1 MFDGS
6 IWKQEQGMTN
16 EIGTSADKNLKTRI
30 GTPTCDI
37 DRLLLRGKDTLNEL
51 VGKVTFTE
59 AVFLAVTGKLPT
71 PQQSKILDACL
82 VILMD
87 HGITPSTLVARL
99 VADSVPIDIQVPIAA
114 GLLTIGNK
122 FMGTIAGAGALL
134 QKGMASGLA
143 PEAWAKETVTEH
155 LKAKRRFPG
164 FGHPD
169 YFPND
174 PRTTRLFEVAKDIG
188 LSGRYVEL
196 SKLLEAEIEKQSGRR
211 VPLNATGA
219 IGALLCEIDFPV
231 AAMRGVAVISRSA
244 GLLAHALEELD
255 TKTAWPLTL
264 MAMKAIPYD
273 DSHDDSQ

>member
-1 MFDGS
+1 MAE
-6 IWKQEQGMTN
+6 K
-16 EIGTSADKNLKTRI
+16 IGKSADKNLKTRI

-37 DRLLLRGKDTLNEL
+37 DRLLLRGRDTLKEL

-59 AVFLAVTGKLPT
+59 TVFLAVTGKLPT
-71 PQQSKILDACL
+71 PQQTRILDACL

-87 HGITPSTLVARL
+87 HGITPSALVARL
-99 VADSVPIDIQVPIAA
+99 VADTVPADIQVPIAA
-114 GLLTIGNK
+114 GLLTVGNK

-143 PEAWAKETVTEH
+143 PEVWAAETVAEH
-155 LKAKRRFPG
+155 LKTKRRFPG

-174 PRTTRLFEVAKDIG
+174 PRTVRLFEVAREAG
-188 LSGRYVEL
+188 LSGRYIEM
-196 SKLLEAEIEKQSGRR
+196 SKLLESEIEKQGGRR

-244 GLLAHALEELD
+244 GLLAHALEELE
-255 TKTAWPLTL
+255 THTAWPVTQ
-264 MAMKAIPYD
+264 MVMEAVPYED
-273 DSHDDSQ
+273 DRE